1 MDYELDRSGQL
12 MNKRQRIWAAIQGEA
27 VDRVPIALWRHF
39 PYVDQTAEGLAKA
52 VVDFQLQFDF
62 DLVKVTPTSGYP
74 AEAWGA
80 ELVHA
85 DNSNGTR
92 NYVRRPV
99 QQPADWRRLPVLT
112 VTHGVLGRELQALK
126 LIRQGVGSEVHVLQT
141 IFSPLTIAR
150 NLAGEVVFTHLHE
163 HPADLHAGLEVITE
177 VTGAFAYA
185 SLEAGADGI
194 FFATQLAA
202 QDKLPEADYR
212 RFGLVYDRQVL
223 DRVARRA
230 DVIVLHLHGL
240 GIYFDLV
247 TEYPAQIVN
256 WHDRLTSPALGT
268 GKERAQGAVLGGLDE
283 WAVLR
288 NGQPEDVAA
297 QVADAIAQTGGR
309 RVIIGAG
316 CVTPVDTPVGNI
328 RAAREAVEH

>member
-1 MDYELDRSGQL
+1 MH
-12 MNKRQRIWAAIQGEA
+12 KRQRIWAAIRGEP

-39 PYVDQTAEGLAKA
+39 PYEDQTAEGLAKA

-99 QQPADWRRLPVLT
+99 QKPADWRQLPVLD
-112 VTHGVLGRELQALK
+112 VEQGVLGRELQALK
-126 LIRQGVGSEVHVLQT
+126 LIRQALRPDVHVLQT

-150 NLAGEVVFTHLHE
+150 NLTGEVVFTHLQE
-163 HPADLHAGLEVITE
+163 NPADLHAGLEVIAE
-177 VTGAFAYA
+177 VTGEFARA
-185 SLEAGADGI
+185 SLDAGADGI

-202 QDKLPEADYR
+202 QDRLPEVDYR
-212 RFGLVYDRQVL
+212 RFGLVYDRRVL
-223 DRVARRA
+223 DRVVGRA
-230 DVIVLHLHGL
+230 DVIVLHLHGM

-256 WHDRLTSPALGT
+256 WHDRLTPPSLGT
-268 GKERAQGAVLGGLDE
+268 GSERVQGAVLGGLDE

-288 NGQPEDVAA
+288 DGKPEDVAA
-297 QVADAIAQTGGR
+297 QVTDAMAQTGGR

-316 CVTPVDTPVGNI
+316 CVTPVDTPVENI